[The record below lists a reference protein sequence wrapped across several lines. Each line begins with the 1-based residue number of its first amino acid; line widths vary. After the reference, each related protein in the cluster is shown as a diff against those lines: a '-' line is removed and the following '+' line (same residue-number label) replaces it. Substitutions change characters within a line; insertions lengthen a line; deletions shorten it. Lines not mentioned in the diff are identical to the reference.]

1 MKDAKGHGSDP
12 RGGPAHS
19 TGVNALGRTGLNYPT
34 YYHGSPIGE
43 PGKRTAI
50 KTGTSKA
57 GEKIALVAGTTAVA
71 NADRTISYRPSFG
84 VYVKKAN
91 YDGQVK
97 GGLRYTW
104 RFIKQDLTRDE
115 AEKVFA
121 RRTGTGH

>member
-1 MKDAKGHGSDP
+1 MKDAQGHGSDP
-12 RGGPAHS
+12 RGAAHQ
-19 TGVNALGRTGLNYPT
+19 TGIEKLSSL
-34 YYHGSPIGE
+34 